1 MMDEKVKNMAVERK
15 DWRHTD
21 RIVVALA
28 GFIGGLVL
36 VLMVATAVFFM
47 VVVGWMEEGNR
58 ALRVCGA
65 VAWMYGWVYLY
76 YKWTR
81 WATTW
86 WKVLGG
92 EN

>member
-1 MMDEKVKNMAVERK
+1 MAVERK

-21 RIVVALA
+21 RTVVALA

-47 VVVGWMEEGNR
+47 VVAGWMAESDR
-58 ALRVCGA
+58 TLRVCGA

-76 YKWTR
+76 YKWAR

-92 EN
+92 ED

>member
-1 MMDEKVKNMAVERK
+1 M
-15 DWRHTD
+15 
-21 RIVVALA
+21 A

-47 VVVGWMEEGNR
+47 VVVGWIEEGDR
-58 ALRVCGA
+58 TLRVCGA
-65 VAWMYGWVYLY
+65 VAWRYGRVYLV
-76 YKWTR
+76 YKRTR